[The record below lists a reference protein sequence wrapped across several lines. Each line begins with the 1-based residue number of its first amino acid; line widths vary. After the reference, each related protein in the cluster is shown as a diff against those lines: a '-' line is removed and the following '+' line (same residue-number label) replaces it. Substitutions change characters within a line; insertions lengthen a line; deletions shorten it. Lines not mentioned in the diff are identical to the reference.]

1 MPVKDGLHYRLILL
15 QLKWRCHVVI
25 KLNGQRTERCKCTL
39 PIEFRK
45 KFFKK
50 KEISADLPI
59 SIPKL
64 KIKLPT
70 QAATKSDLPR
80 YKVWPKVHGVPFPG
94 RSNPVSIVIK
104 LAIPGAWEDSSET
117 IKQTPRSSDEYNPDA
132 DVAEQEDEL
141 SDEISDGNDS
151 VSRSSKQSSR
161 RSREHDMLALPMMKE
176 KSERKEADPMTLA
189 RRAGAALRNLLR
201 VCDLSHRTSAKTKGA
216 IEQVREKDEKTASTI
231 ERILNAE
238 GQSTRKR
245 EREKKKDQEP
255 STVARKERKCG
266 SIGPHIRCI
275 SNAEGMTVSVSKD
288 CVAQDA
294 PLLFPVPQERQ
305 KGLYTEPPALVE
317 VPWWALEP

>member
-1 MPVKDGLHYRLILL
+1 MAEEAEE
-15 QLKWRCHVVI
+15 LKWRCHVVI

-189 RRAGAALRNLLR
+189 RRAEHLRR
-201 VCDLSHRTSAKTKGA
+201 RK
-216 IEQVREKDEKTASTI
+216 EQSNKEKDEKTASTI